1 MFKFYGSLSESVIRD
16 SDKKAKKYIALV
28 VTIVDL
34 VAILVGLLCVFFVDR
49 SYLVEM
55 IALSII
61 LIVISVLVLASKP
74 KSISFRLPRM
84 IIFDIKSQTITKQ
97 IESINKKPC
106 TIEFSKIKHI
116 YDYGEW
122 YYIVFKGDITNYIV
136 CQKSLLIEGDIK
148 EFENI
153 FKNQIQIK
161 DK

>member
-1 MFKFYGSLSESVIRD
+1 M
-16 SDKKAKKYIALV
+16 
-28 VTIVDL
+28 
-34 VAILVGLLCVFFVDR
+34 DR

-55 IALSII
+55 IVLSII

-97 IESINKKPC
+97 IESINKKPY

-148 EFENI
+148 EFEKI